1 MLNQNYQDLTFVF
14 GAPSGNRYEMLKK
27 ISDETQNPFSEIFYE
42 YLDDVFKKTTEGGL
56 LDQTFS
62 SALGKEIEI
71 GEYHFDYQYWHKE
84 KDAFQKFLQN
94 KKGGLIRIPALMV
107 FPENFVSPLK
117 TKIDK
122 VVDMDHANYVAA
134 VIGKSLQLDWVQTS
148 CTNKVKKV

>member
-56 LDQTFS
+56 LNKTFS
-62 SALGKEIEI
+62 IALGEEIEI

-94 KKGGLIRIPALMV
+94 KKGGLIRIPSLMV
-107 FPENFVSPLK
+107 FLRTLCPHSRPKL
-117 TKIDK
+117 TK
-122 VVDMDHANYVAA
+122 
-134 VIGKSLQLDWVQTS
+134 
-148 CTNKVKKV
+148 